1 MWYWCCM
8 VYGTWWCI
16 LCMYFMCL
24 KSPGRHQRTCKVK
37 VIAVIPSF
45 TRFHKTKHFICKLI
59 LTFFQPYSMYVGRVG
74 NREAVDKRLFSRK
87 PSGSSKPSSKL
98 LFMKSNI
105 WKQFFFSGKSQVC
118 RALVMKRL
126 WITGSSPLWI
136 TGALFRPCNYQPS
149 GMCSIFP
156 LKFHHI
162 YHLRNTETNKN

>member
-1 MWYWCCM
+1 MRP
-8 VYGTWWCI
+8 I
-16 LCMYFMCL
+16 LCVL

-45 TRFHKTKHFICKLI
+45 TRFHKTKHFICKRI
-59 LTFFQPYSMYVGRVG
+59 FTFSAIFHVYWLMLWGRVG
-74 NREAVDKRLFSRK
+74 DRETVDKKLFIWK
-87 PSGSSKPSSKL
+87 PSGSSKLGITFYKTNYL
-98 LFMKSNI
+98 ETV
-105 WKQFFFSGKSQVC
+105 FFSGKFQVC
-118 RALVMKRL
+118 HALVMKRL

-162 YHLRNTETNKN
+162 HHSRKHRDKQKQKHT